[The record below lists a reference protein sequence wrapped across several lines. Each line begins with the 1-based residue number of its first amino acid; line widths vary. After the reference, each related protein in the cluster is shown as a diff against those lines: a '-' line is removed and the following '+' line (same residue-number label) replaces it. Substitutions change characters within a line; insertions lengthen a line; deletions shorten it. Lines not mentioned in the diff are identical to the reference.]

1 MTFSNTAIL
10 GLQWGDE
17 GKGKIVNFLASN
29 FGAAC
34 RYQGGHNA
42 GHTLIVDGKKIVLH
56 LLPSSICHKDSLSL
70 IGKGV
75 VISYE
80 ALFSEIDEISNFTSG
95 ITDRLKISPACV
107 LIQPYHQLID
117 LYKEKSNSQK
127 TIGTTLRGIGPAY
140 EDKVA
145 RRAIRMSDLIEEN
158 SLLDKLT
165 EVLNYHNFLLKNFF
179 NEPEQSV
186 SDIYDRLL
194 KQREIIL
201 PLISDI
207 SETLDSYQ
215 SENKNILFEGAQGVF
230 LDIDH
235 GTYPYVTSSNTV
247 SASASTGTG
256 IGPKRLDYIL
266 GIVKAYTTR
275 VGSGPFPTELNDAN
289 GKHLGKIGVEFGATT
304 GRPRRCGWLD
314 AIALKRSI
322 LNSSITGLCITK
334 LDVLDGLEKIKICTG
349 YKYNNDHIKKF
360 PLNIS
365 ELEKC
370 KPIYE
375 EFEGWD
381 GSTEGL
387 KNFDELPANAKK
399 YIKAIEDM
407 VSVPVDIVSTGP
419 DREHTIIRKNPFE

>member
-145 RRAIRMSDLIEEN
+145 RRAIRVVDTLNEN
-158 SLLDKLT
+158 QLRPLL
-165 EVLNYHNFLLKNFF
+165 E
-179 NEPEQSV
+179 
-186 SDIYDRLL
+186 
-194 KQREIIL
+194 
-201 PLISDI
+201 
-207 SETLDSYQ
+207 ETLDFYNFTIEKFFGKEVLSLNNLIDENLAYGEKIKPMLADVSMLIKKIN
-215 SENKNILFEGAQGVF
+215 SEEKSVLFEGAQGAL
-230 LDIDH
+230 LDVDQ
-235 GTYPYVTSSNTV
+235 GTYPFVTSSNC
-247 SASASTGTG
+247 SPSGIASGAGC
-256 IGPKRLDYIL
+256 GPLDVGNIL
-266 GIVKAYTTR
+266 GVVKAYVTR
-275 VGSGPFPTELNDAN
+275 VGEGPMPTEIYDE
-289 GKHLGKIGVEFGATT
+289 LGEYIAKTGGEVGATT
-304 GRPRRCGWLD
+304 GRPRRCGWFD
-314 AIALKRSI
+314 AVLMKRIIQTNSI
-322 LNSSITGLCITK
+322 SGLCLTK
-334 LDVLDGLEKIKICTG
+334 IDVLDGLDEIKICKA
-349 YKYNNDHIKKF
+349 YDNEIKDSIYGECM
-360 PLNIS
+360 N
-365 ELEKC
+365 LEDIN
-370 KPIYE
+370 PIYDSLP
-375 EFEGWD
+375 GWE
-381 GSTEGL
+381 SPT
-387 KNFDELPANAKK
+387 KNLTKYEELPNEAKDFIT
-399 YIKAIEDM
+399 YVEDICE
-407 VSVPVDIVSTGP
+407 VPVKIISTGP
-419 DREHTIIRKNPFE
+419 DDQSTILR

>member
-17 GKGKIVNFLASN
+17 GKGKIVNFLAGN

-95 ITDRLKISPACV
+95 IAKRLKISPACV

-145 RRAIRMSDLIEEN
+145 RRAIRVVDTLYEDQLRP
-158 SLLDKLT
+158 LL
-165 EVLNYHNFLLKNFF
+165 E
-179 NEPEQSV
+179 
-186 SDIYDRLL
+186 
-194 KQREIIL
+194 
-201 PLISDI
+201 
-207 SETLDSYQ
+207 ETLDFYNFTIEKFFGKEALSLN
-215 SENKNILFEGAQGVF
+215 SLMDENLAYGEKIKPMLADVSMLIKQLNEKEKPVLFEGAQGAL
-230 LDIDH
+230 LDVDQ
-235 GTYPYVTSSNTV
+235 GTYPFVTSSNC
-247 SASASTGTG
+247 SPSG
-256 IGPKRLDYIL
+256 IAAGAGCGPLDVGNIL
-266 GIVKAYTTR
+266 GVVKAYVTR
-275 VGSGPFPTELNDAN
+275 VGEGPLPTEIYDE
-289 GKHLGKIGVEFGATT
+289 LGEYIAKTGGEVGATT
-304 GRPRRCGWLD
+304 GRPRRCGWFD
-314 AIALKRSI
+314 AVLMKRIIETNSI
-322 LNSSITGLCITK
+322 SGICLTK
-334 LDVLDGLEKIKICTG
+334 IDVLDGLDEIKICRAYDDDDDSIFG
-349 YKYNNDHIKKF
+349 ECMN
-360 PLNIS
+360 
-365 ELEKC
+365 LEKS

-375 EFEGWD
+375 TLAGWE
-381 GSTEGL
+381 SPT
-387 KNFDELPANAKK
+387 KNLTNYEELPKEAKDFIT
-399 YIKAIEDM
+399 YIEDICE
-407 VSVPVDIVSTGP
+407 VPVKIISTGP
-419 DREHTIIRKNPFE
+419 DDQSTIVR

>member
-1 MTFSNTAIL
+1 MTFSKTAIL

-145 RRAIRMSDLIEEN
+145 RRAIRVVDTLHENQLRPLLEETLDFYNFTIEKFFGKEALSLNALMDENLAYGEKIKPMLADVSMLIKKIN
-158 SLLDKLT
+158 S
-165 EVLNYHNFLLKNFF
+165 E
-179 NEPEQSV
+179 EQSV
-186 SDIYDRLL
+186 
-194 KQREIIL
+194 
-201 PLISDI
+201 
-207 SETLDSYQ
+207 
-215 SENKNILFEGAQGVF
+215 LFEGAQGAL
-230 LDIDH
+230 LDVDQ
-235 GTYPYVTSSNTV
+235 GTYPFVTSSNC
-247 SASASTGTG
+247 SPSG
-256 IGPKRLDYIL
+256 IAAGAGCGPLDVENIL
-266 GIVKAYTTR
+266 GVVKAYVTR
-275 VGSGPFPTELNDAN
+275 VGEGPMPTEIYDE
-289 GKHLGKIGVEFGATT
+289 LGEYIAKTGGEVGATT
-304 GRPRRCGWLD
+304 GRPRRCGWFDGVLM
-314 AIALKRSI
+314 KSI
-322 LNSSITGLCITK
+322 IQTNSISGLCLTK
-334 LDVLDGLEKIKICTG
+334 IDVLDGLDEIKICRA
-349 YKYNNDHIKKF
+349 YKDESDSIFGECMN
-360 PLNIS
+360 LENIN
-365 ELEKC
+365 
-370 KPIYE
+370 PIYE
-375 EFEGWD
+375 TLSGWE
-381 GSTEGL
+381 SPT
-387 KNFDELPANAKK
+387 KNLTKYEELPSEAKGFIS
-399 YIKAIEDM
+399 YIEDICE
-407 VSVPVDIVSTGP
+407 VPVKIISTGP
-419 DREHTIIRKNPFE
+419 DDQSTIVR

>member
-17 GKGKIVNFLASN
+17 GKGKIVNYLASN

-145 RRAIRMSDLIEEN
+145 RRAIRVIDTLNEN
-158 SLLDKLT
+158 HLRPLL
-165 EVLNYHNFLLKNFF
+165 E
-179 NEPEQSV
+179 
-186 SDIYDRLL
+186 
-194 KQREIIL
+194 
-201 PLISDI
+201 
-207 SETLDSYQ
+207 ETLDFYNFTIEKFFGKEALSLNSLIDENLVYGEKIKPMLADISMLIKKIN
-215 SENKNILFEGAQGVF
+215 SEEKSVLFEGAQGAL
-230 LDIDH
+230 LDIDQ
-235 GTYPYVTSSNTV
+235 GTYPFVTSSNC
-247 SASASTGTG
+247 SPSG
-256 IGPKRLDYIL
+256 IAAGAGCGPLDVGNIL
-266 GIVKAYTTR
+266 GVVKAYVTR
-275 VGSGPFPTELNDAN
+275 VGEGPMPTEIYDE
-289 GKHLGKIGVEFGATT
+289 LGEYIAKTGGEVGATT
-304 GRPRRCGWLD
+304 GRPRRCGWVD
-314 AIALKRSI
+314 AVLMKRIIQTNSI
-322 LNSSITGLCITK
+322 SGLCLTK
-334 LDVLDGLEKIKICTG
+334 IDVLDGLDEIKICKAYEDSDDSIFG
-349 YKYNNDHIKKF
+349 ECMNLDNV
-360 PLNIS
+360 
-365 ELEKC
+365 

-375 EFEGWD
+375 TLSGWE
-381 GSTEGL
+381 SPT
-387 KNFDELPANAKK
+387 KNLTNYKELPKEAIDFIS
-399 YIKAIEDM
+399 YIEDICE
-407 VSVPVDIVSTGP
+407 VPVKIISTGP
-419 DREHTIIRKNPFE
+419 DDQSTILR